1 MLLILILILSETTL
15 LRDSPPPGGTELSP
29 GSQKG
34 SLHFCFFYGRFDLH
48 SKLSNSDI
56 DSRFRRPHMT
66 SNLDKEDT
74 PTQPSAL
81 NRILDLVLARHHLN
95 RRLHWTTIVSEKT
108 LLAIIGMLTVVASAD
123 AILSIIEARQVT
135 LPDLFLLFIYVEI
148 IGMIGAFYSTNR
160 IPVTLPIII
169 AITALC
175 RLIVMQSKEMDAL
188 TLLAEAGAI
197 FVLSSAAYVMS
208 LKDKMS
214 LEKLDHHD

>member
-1 MLLILILILSETTL
+1 
-15 LRDSPPPGGTELSP
+15 
-29 GSQKG
+29 
-34 SLHFCFFYGRFDLH
+34 
-48 SKLSNSDI
+48 
-56 DSRFRRPHMT
+56 MT

-74 PTQPSAL
+74 PTQPSAR

-197 FVLSSAAYVMS
+197 FVLASAAYLMS

>member
-1 MLLILILILSETTL
+1 MPNEASDSEQ
-15 LRDSPPPGGTELSP
+15 
-29 GSQKG
+29 QKR
-34 SLHFCFFYGRFDLH
+34 SA
-48 SKLSNSDI
+48 I
-56 DSRFRRPHMT
+56 D
-66 SNLDKEDT
+66 
-74 PTQPSAL
+74 
-81 NRILDLVLARHHLN
+81 RILDFVLERNRLN
-95 RRLHWTTIVSEKT
+95 QRLHWTTIVSEKF
-108 LLAIIGMLTVVASAD
+108 LLAIIGMLTVIASAD
-123 AILSIIEARQVT
+123 AIFAIFVARAVT

-197 FVLSSAAYVMS
+197 FVLSASAYVMS

-214 LEKLDHHD
+214 LDKLEHRE